1 MRIGPLE
8 LRLRPR
14 RRQAEARFS
23 SSIFPWA
30 FAPDAPEVPRGR
42 EADAYELELWVYR
55 CVSIKAMHCAE
66 ALPQLHRL
74 LPDGTREPIPQSPL
88 LDLLRDVNPYS
99 HNYRSLM
106 VATVSSLE
114 LWGNAYWLLD
124 GRTRPEAIYWLP
136 PQDVTPVPD
145 PARLVA
151 GYDWRVNGRTVR
163 LPPERVVHFR
173 YFNPRSQL
181 VGLSPL
187 AAARLDV
194 NLGLSAKH
202 YNRAFFRNMTRLGGV
217 FVTEQPLSDE
227 QREMLV
233 QQLRSALAGV
243 ENAFRWLVAEAGI
256 KPQPMAIPPKD
267 AEFVQQME
275 LSRIDI
281 CAVFGVPPTVAGA
294 SQSANYATAR
304 EEGRWFLEYTIRPL
318 LAFIAEE
325 LTWSLVPFF
334 APATETWELSFDA
347 SPIERKLED
356 PSARHQAVREDFR
369 AGIITLN
376 EARRE
381 LYPHL
386 PQLEDGDVVYLPATL
401 VPVPIAAR
409 GQGAP
414 RLVAARA
421 VPVEGSATRAL
432 VDGSLAF
439 GSPAHELR
447 WRGFAQRAAGR
458 ERAFAARLRR
468 EFKRQEERA
477 LERLREALGQKQG
490 PDPELLATII
500 FDLEGEVR
508 LLARVVG
515 PVLRQLVEEEG
526 ALAADELGFDFDPF
540 HRRVREFLT
549 ARQTHL
555 ARTVNETTFNAIKD
569 ALAQGIREGEGTD
582 QLAERVRHVFDVASR
597 VRAERI
603 ARTETIGA
611 SNFAHIEAYRQSG
624 VVQLKRWL
632 AALDERTRETH
643 REAHGQEV
651 PVDAPFS
658 VGGHALMHPGDP
670 DGPPEEVINCR
681 CTVAPVIGR

>member
-8 LRLRPR
+8 LRLRRKQSEPR
-14 RRQAEARFS
+14 FPS
-23 SSIFPWA
+23 SSVYPWA
-30 FAPDAPEVPRGR
+30 FVREAPEVARGS

-66 ALPQLHRL
+66 ALPQLYRL
-74 LPDGTREPIPQSPL
+74 LPEGSREPVTESPL
-88 LDLLRDVNPYS
+88 LELLRDVNPYS

-106 VATVSSLE
+106 VATVSALE

-124 GRTRPEAIYWLP
+124 GRQRPEAIYWLP

-151 GYDWRVNGRTVR
+151 GYDWRLNGRTLR

-173 YFNPRSQL
+173 YFNPRSQV

-187 AAARLDV
+187 SAARLDV

-202 YNRAFFRNMTRLGGV
+202 YNRAFFRNMARLGGV
-217 FVTEQPLSDE
+217 FVTEQPLSPE
-227 QREMLV
+227 QREALV
-233 QQLRSALAGV
+233 QQLRSALTGV
-243 ENAFRWLVAEAGI
+243 ENAFRWLVAEAGL

-281 CAVFGVPPTVAGA
+281 CAIFGVPPTVAGA

-304 EEGRWFLEYTIRPL
+304 EEGRWFLEFTIRPL
-318 LAFIAEE
+318 LAFLAEE
-325 LTWSLVPFF
+325 LTWSLVPYF
-334 APATETWELSFDA
+334 APQGEMWELSFDA
-347 SPIERKLED
+347 SPIERKLDD

-369 AGIITLN
+369 AGILTLN

-386 PQLEDGDVVYLPATL
+386 PPLADGDVIYLPATL
-401 VPVPIAAR
+401 VPVPMAAR
-409 GQGAP
+409 GQAAP

-421 VPVEGSATRAL
+421 APAL
-432 VDGSLAF
+432 LDGAAEF
-439 GSPAHELR
+439 GSPVHELR
-447 WRGFAQRAAGR
+447 WRGFARRAEGH
-458 ERAFAARLRR
+458 ERAFMRRLRR
-468 EFKRQEERA
+468 EFARQQERA
-477 LERLREALGQKQG
+477 LGRLEEALQGRQQG
-490 PDPELLATII
+490 PDPDLLASHL
-500 FDLEGEVR
+500 FDLEEEVTIFMGV
-508 LLARVVG
+508 LG
-515 PVLRQLVEEEG
+515 PILRSIVEDAGAAAAEELS
-526 ALAADELGFDFDPF
+526 AEFDPF
-540 HRRVREFLT
+540 HRRVREFLGT
-549 ARQTHL
+549 RQRHL
-555 ARTVNETTFNAIKD
+555 ARVVNETTFEAIKE
-569 ALAQGIREGEGTD
+569 ALAQGIRAGEGVD
-582 QLAERVRHVFDVASR
+582 ELAQRVRRVFEVASR

-611 SNFAHIEAYRQSG
+611 SNFAHLEAYRQSG
-624 VVQLKRWL
+624 VVGLKRWI
-632 AALDERTRETH
+632 AALDERTRDTH

-651 PVDAPFS
+651 PVDMPFS
-658 VGGHALMHPGDP
+658 VGGHPLMHPGDP

-681 CTVAPVIGR
+681 CTVAPVLKGGR